1 MLSLWVSLTQRIQAD
16 SEIQKSTNQKIRRMK
31 LRIINTLLFLVSIV
45 LSAAAQQRH
54 EFSAKDAVEYA
65 KKNSAQVKNALVDI
79 KIQEQVNKEVTAAA
93 LPTITGS
100 TGINYFPN
108 VGVQTFPN
116 FIAAGVYG
124 VLTNEGVKNG
134 SGAPI
139 TSPSD
144 FGIIQAQFGT
154 KFNNSVGVSL
164 QQLLFDGQVFIGLQ
178 ARKSVMEM
186 AEKTAEVTEENI
198 RANVYKIY
206 YQLAASKNQLN
217 ILDANISRLQKLSS
231 DTKKLFENGFA
242 EKLDISKLDVQ
253 LANLQTERLKA
264 LNTINNGFLGL
275 KLLMGMPIRDTLIL
289 TDSVTYND
297 IRSGVLEATQYNY
310 TDRKE
315 YQQAQIGLKLG
326 DYNIRRYQL
335 SKIPTVALASN
346 YNLIRQSN
354 DFGFGGRWNKS
365 SLIGLNINVPIFR
378 GFAVDARIANA
389 RLQQQKNLN
398 NIEALK
404 LSIDRDVQQA
414 VNNYTNALATLDAQ
428 KRNMDLA
435 ETVYNQTQL
444 KFQNGIG
451 SQTEIS
457 TAQSDLLVAQN
468 NYILALYDAINA
480 RIDFLKA
487 TGKLQ

>member
-1 MLSLWVSLTQRIQAD
+1 MKRSLKGIALIIIMSASLCT
-16 SEIQKSTNQKIRRMK
+16 
-31 LRIINTLLFLVSIV
+31 V
-45 LSAAAQQRH
+45 AQERH

-65 KKNSAQVKNALVDI
+65 KKNSSQVQNALLDI
-79 KIQEQVNKEVTAAA
+79 KIQEQTNKEVTAAA
-93 LPTITGS
+93 LPTLTGS

-116 FIAAGVYG
+116 FIAAGTYG
-124 VLTNEGVKNG
+124 VLAKEGVLNSQG
-134 SGAPI
+134 VPI
-139 TSPSD
+139 TSPND

-154 KFNNSVGVSL
+154 KFNNSLGVSL
-164 QQLLFDGQVFIGLQ
+164 QQLLFDGQVFVGLQ
-178 ARKSVMEM
+178 ARRSTIEL
-186 AEKTAEVTEENI
+186 AEKTAEVTEENV
-198 RANVYKIY
+198 RANIYKIY

-217 ILDANISRLQKLSS
+217 ILDANISRLQKLAS
-231 DTKKLFENGFA
+231 DTRKLYENGFA

-253 LANLQTERLKA
+253 LANLETDRLKA

-275 KLLMGMPIRDTLIL
+275 KLLMGMPVRDTLIL
-289 TDSVTYND
+289 TDSVTYTD

-315 YQQAQIGLKLG
+315 YQQAQIGLRLG
-326 DYNIRRYQL
+326 DYNIRRYKL
-335 SKIPTVALASN
+335 SKLPTVSLSSN
-346 YNLIRQSN
+346 YNLVRQSN
-354 DFGFGGRWNKS
+354 ELGFGGRWNKS
-365 SLIGLNINVPIFR
+365 SLIGVNINVPIFR
-378 GFAVDARIANA
+378 GFAVDARIENA
-389 RLQQQKNLN
+389 RLQQQKNVN
-398 NIEALK
+398 NLEALK
-404 LSIDRDVQQA
+404 LTIDRDVQQA

-468 NYILALYDAINA
+468 NYILSLYDAINA